1 MRWSAGGH
9 SGCWWQKM
17 VAALGVLGVFC
28 SASYGPQFSWLTS
41 QAASSSSAVFIPTP
55 EGEQV

>member
-1 MRWSAGGH
+1 
-9 SGCWWQKM
+9 M